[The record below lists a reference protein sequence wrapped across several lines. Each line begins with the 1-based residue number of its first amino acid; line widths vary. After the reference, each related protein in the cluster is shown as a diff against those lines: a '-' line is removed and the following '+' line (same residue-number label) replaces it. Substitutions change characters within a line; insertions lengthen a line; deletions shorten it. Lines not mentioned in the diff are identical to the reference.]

1 MKSLFRSRKPKMNA
15 FEREKTVVLALDDD
29 PAIVAD
35 LTQALSTAG
44 YGCHTSPTLTSA
56 VEQYCRLR
64 PDLVIAD
71 LHLAGPDG
79 RLLVAA
85 LRREIGYVDVPMMF
99 LSSIQVPDIIRR
111 NSLEARG
118 AYYLRKPFD
127 SQVLLELIDKALW
140 TSRVAV
146 SSS

>member
-1 MKSLFRSRKPKMNA
+1 MDHFDG
-15 FEREKTVVLALDDD
+15 EKTVVLALDDD

-35 LTQALSTAG
+35 MTVALSTAG
-44 YGCHTSPTLTSA
+44 YACHASHTLSAA

-99 LSSIQVPDIIRR
+99 LSSAQVPDIIRR

-140 TSRVAV
+140 ASRIAV